1 MPLFSGSNGITS
13 ALPISEANVSNLVAD
28 LDGKV
33 AVAGDTMTGQLAV
46 HPAALTGRALEI
58 ALPALADTSAS
69 SLLNAYDGDG
79 NYGIDVTGVGSIS
92 LNAKGDT
99 NDVLYFTSGALFTL
113 VLRMLPTGA
122 LILGGITA
130 PADGDLAASQLG
142 VYFDDTNGASKV
154 RFKGKSADGTVVTGV
169 VNLT

>member
-1 MPLFSGSNGITS
+1 MPFITS
-13 ALPISEANVSNLVAD
+13 QPLAATLPISEANVTNLEAD
-28 LDGKV
+28 LDAKV
-33 AVAGDTMTGQLAV
+33 DVAGDTMTGQLAV

-58 ALPALADTSAS
+58 ALPAAADTAAS

-99 NDVLYFTSGALFTL
+99 NDVFYFTSGALFTL
-113 VLRMLPTGA
+113 VLRMLASGA

-154 RFKGKSADGTVVTGV
+154 RFKGKSADGTVVTGNV
-169 VNLT
+169 ALT